1 MREGLQQ
8 RCISASNTCAHQW
21 CTPMIEQQAGCLGG
35 LPISLQQAVDTASR
49 KLQCTTRNG
58 NVLRDFAVIADQSQ
72 NDALAS
78 ASSKPTLTRRAP
90 NKLPSAL
97 IILAVNDGVIFPT
110 LGEVK
115 FPRGAG
121 DQPG

>member
-1 MREGLQQ
+1 MLR
-8 RCISASNTCAHQW
+8 R
-21 CTPMIEQQAGCLGG
+21 CTPMTEQQAGCLGG

-49 KLQCTTRNG
+49 KLQCTTRTG
-58 NVLRDFAVIADQSQ
+58 NVLRNFAVIADQSQ

-97 IILAVNDGVIFPT
+97 SILATQTKCGTAEFAEWHG
-110 LGEVK
+110 LL
-115 FPRGAG
+115 RAG
-121 DQPG
+121 CQVSNTNV